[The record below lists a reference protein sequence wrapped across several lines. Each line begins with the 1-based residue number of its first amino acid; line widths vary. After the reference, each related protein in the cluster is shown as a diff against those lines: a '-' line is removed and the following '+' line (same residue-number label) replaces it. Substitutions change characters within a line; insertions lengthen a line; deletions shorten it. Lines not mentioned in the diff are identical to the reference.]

1 MGSPPPALPPRVSYS
16 LPQPRPAWMGP
27 LQALGQA
34 LLGGAL
40 LLGMGAAVG
49 FWRSPETMVAGVRRW
64 IIPAVSAPQVDVQSL
79 IVQQLRGASDLT
91 TAIFAMEAVVPG
103 HSDRTLA
110 GYVIGSTKLLYI
122 AYGEVRAGVDL
133 SKITATNVQL
143 GEEGAI
149 HLTLPPPQILDSKLD
164 LDRSRVYDYDRGFL
178 GLGPDQ
184 APELQQQAQRQAL
197 TTIVAAACDQG
208 LLAEANRRAA
218 VTVEQLL
225 STGGFKSVTVTTVPP
240 ASSTCATPTNSDTV
254 IPGQP

>member
-1 MGSPPPALPPRVSYS
+1 MGSLSPAPPPGVSPLVRRPPIWVAAL
-16 LPQPRPAWMGP
+16 QT
-27 LQALGQA
+27 LGQS
-34 LLGGAL
+34 LLGGAV
-40 LLGMGAAVG
+40 LLGIGVGVG
-49 FWRSPETMVAGVRRW
+49 FWVSPPTLVNQVKSW
-64 IIPAVSAPQVDVQSL
+64 ITPVTSAPQVDLPSL

-133 SKITATNVQL
+133 SQITATNVQL

-149 HLTLPPPQILDSKLD
+149 HLTLPPPQILDRKLD
-164 LDRSRVYDYDRGFL
+164 LNRSRVYDYDRGFL

-197 TTIVAAACDQG
+197 ATIVAAACNQG
-208 LLAEANRRAA
+208 LLLEANRRAQG
-218 VTVEQLL
+218 TVEQLL
-225 STGGFKSVTVTTVPP
+225 ATAGFKSVTVTTVAPDQ
-240 ASSTCATPTNSDTV
+240 STCATPPNSDTV